1 MYSGN
6 QLSVVSDYLK
16 SKFLSGEIESLE
28 LVTTL
33 MAMNRAGKI
42 DEDGVAKILTDVY
55 MGSTE
60 GALRALRKASQIISD
75 KDIEEILEKL
85 SKNTPSDNK

>member
-1 MYSGN
+1 MG
-6 QLSVVSDYLK
+6 SVK
-16 SKFLSGEIESLE
+16 
-28 LVTTL
+28 
-33 MAMNRAGKI
+33 
-42 DEDGVAKILTDVY
+42 DVY

-85 SKNTPSDNK
+85 SKNPPSDNK